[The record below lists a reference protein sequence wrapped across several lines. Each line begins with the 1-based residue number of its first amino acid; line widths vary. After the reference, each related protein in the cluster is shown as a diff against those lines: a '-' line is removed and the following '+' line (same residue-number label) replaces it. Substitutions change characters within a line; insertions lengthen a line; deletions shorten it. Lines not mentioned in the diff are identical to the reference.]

1 MPSGSAKNNKVERAM
16 KKIQI
21 YDTSLRDGTQS
32 EDISLTNDDKIKI
45 ALKLD
50 ELGIDFIEGGWPGSN
65 PVDMAF
71 FNEIKRTS
79 LKHAKIAA
87 FGSTHHPGF
96 TAENDPNLRN
106 LLSSGSDVCTIF
118 GKTWDIHATEA
129 LRIPL
134 EQNLKIIHDSV
145 AFLNSMGRDV
155 VFDAEHFFDGFKAN
169 QEYAIAAITA
179 AHKAGA
185 QTLSLC
191 DTNGG
196 TLPHE
201 VYRIVQTIAKALPDA
216 QLGIHAHNDC
226 ELAVANSIAA
236 VQAGA
241 THIQGTING
250 IGERCGNANLCSIIP
265 TLELKFN
272 DEYSTLGK
280 DKLALLTSTSAFVTD
295 VANIMPFDRQPFV
308 GRSAFAHKGG
318 VHASA
323 VNRNS
328 ALYEHIDPEIV
339 GNRQRVLLTELAGR
353 ANIVNMAKKFGFHL
367 DKDEPVVKGLLNE
380 LKKRSSMGYD
390 YAAAE
395 ASVELLLLKK
405 LGRRGVR
412 EFFKLNQF
420 RVLELKE
427 AQDLDPISE
436 ASVIVEV
443 EGVTEH
449 TAATGRGPVNS
460 LDNALRK
467 ALCNFYPRLSEMKLL
482 DFKVRVMTAEAPGG
496 GGTAS
501 FVRVLIESGD
511 HLSRWVTVGVSYNII
526 EASWQAVAD
535 SITYKLYKDEHEQR
549 AQIEQ

>member
-1 MPSGSAKNNKVERAM
+1 M

-32 EDISLTNDDKIKI
+32 EDISLTNDDKLKI

-50 ELGIDFIEGGWPGSN
+50 ELGIDIIEGGWPGSN

-71 FNEIKRTS
+71 FNEIQRVT

-87 FGSTHHPGF
+87 FGSTHHPSF

-106 LLSSGSDVCTIF
+106 LLSSGADVCTIF

-134 EQNLKIIHDSV
+134 EQNLNIIHDSV
-145 AFLNSMGRDV
+145 AFLVSMAREV

-169 QEYAIAAITA
+169 REYALAAITK
-179 AHKAGA
+179 AHNAGA
-185 QTLSLC
+185 KVLCLC

-201 VYRIVQTIAKALPDA
+201 VSAIVQDVRKALPDA
-216 QLGIHAHNDC
+216 TLGIHAHNDC
-226 ELAVANSIAA
+226 ELAVANSLAA

-265 TLELKFN
+265 TLAVKF
-272 DEYSTLGK
+272 DGTYATLAK
-280 DKLALLTSTSAFVTD
+280 EKLALLTNTSAFVTD
-295 VANIMPFDRQPFV
+295 VANVMPFDRQPFV
-308 GRSAFAHKGG
+308 GKSAFAHKGG

-328 ALYEHIDPEIV
+328 TLYEHINPEVV

-420 RVLELKE
+420 RVLELKQE
-427 AQDLDPISE
+427 QEEDPISE

-467 ALCNFYPRLSEMKLL
+467 ALCNFYPRLSEMRLL
-482 DFKVRVMTAEAPGG
+482 DFKVRVMTAEVPEG

-526 EASWQAVAD
+526 EASWQALAD

-549 AQIEQ
+549 NQLSS

>member
-1 MPSGSAKNNKVERAM
+1 M
-16 KKIQI
+16 KKIQV

-32 EDISLTNDDKIKI
+32 EDINLTNDDKLKI
-45 ALKLD
+45 AYKLD

-65 PVDMAF
+65 PIDMAF
-71 FNEIKRTS
+71 FSEIKRNT

-87 FGSTHHPGF
+87 FGSTHHPSF
-96 TAENDPNLRN
+96 AAENDPNLRN
-106 LLSSGSDVCTIF
+106 LLSSGADVCTIF
-118 GKTWDIHATEA
+118 GKSWDLHATEA

-145 AFLNSMGRDV
+145 AFLVSMGSPV
-155 VFDAEHFFDGFKAN
+155 IFDAEHFFDGFKAN
-169 QEYAIAAITA
+169 QEYALAAIQA

-185 QTLSLC
+185 QTLALC

-196 TLPHE
+196 TLPNE
-201 VYRIVQTIAKALPDA
+201 VFQIVQRIKKELPDA
-216 QLGIHAHNDC
+216 AIGIHAHNDC

-265 TLELKFN
+265 TLELKF
-272 DEYSTLGK
+272 DGEYSVLENN
-280 DKLALLTSTSAFVTD
+280 KLELLTSTSAFVTD
-295 VANIMPFDRQPFV
+295 VANVMPFDRQPFV

-323 VNRNS
+323 VNRN
-328 ALYEHIDPEIV
+328 ATLYEHIDPEIV

-420 RVLELKE
+420 RVLELKQIE
-427 AQDLDPISE
+427 GQDPISE
-436 ASVIVEV
+436 ASVSIEV
-443 EGVTEH
+443 EGISEH
-449 TAATGRGPVNS
+449 TAASGRGPVNS

-467 ALCNFYPRLSEMKLL
+467 ALCNFYPRLSEMRLL
-482 DFKVRVMTAEAPGG
+482 DFKVRVMTAESPEG

-511 HLSRWVTVGVSYNII
+511 HSSRWVTVGVSYNII
-526 EASWQAVAD
+526 EASWQALAD
-535 SITYKLYKDEHEQR
+535 SVTYKLYKDEYEQR
-549 AQIEQ
+549 KQTDI

>member
-32 EDISLTNDDKIKI
+32 EDISLTTDDKLKI
-45 ALKLD
+45 AHKLD

-65 PVDMAF
+65 PIDMAF
-71 FNEIKRTS
+71 FNDIKRTS

-87 FGSTHHPGF
+87 FGSTHHPNS
-96 TAENDPNLRN
+96 TAENDSNLRN
-106 LLSSGSDVCTIF
+106 LLSSEADVCTIF

-145 AFLNSMGRDV
+145 AFLRSMGRPV

-169 QEYAIAAITA
+169 HEYAIAAITA
-179 AHKAGA
+179 AHEAGA

-201 VYRIVQTIAKALPDA
+201 VYRIVKAVASALPEA
-216 QLGIHAHNDC
+216 RLGIHAHNDC
-226 ELAVANSIAA
+226 EVAVANSIAA

-272 DEYSTLGK
+272 NEYTTLGK
-280 DKLALLTSTSAFVTD
+280 EQLALLTSTSAFVTD
-295 VANIMPFDRQPFV
+295 VANVMPFDRQPFV

-318 VHASA
+318 IHASA

-328 ALYEHIDPEIV
+328 TLYEHIDPEVV

-412 EFFKLNQF
+412 EFFTLNQF

-427 AQDLDPISE
+427 AQEKDPISE

-482 DFKVRVMTAEAPGG
+482 DFKVRVMTAESPEG

-535 SITYKLYKDEHEQR
+535 SITYKLYKDEYEQR
-549 AQIEQ
+549 AQFES